1 MRARLEDVSAA
12 DQEKQPEQVAQMF
25 DDTAKRYDLMNTL
38 MTFGQAQLW
47 RVQMTRAVAPKPGE
61 RILDVAAGTGTS
73 AAPMAKIG
81 ALVTCLDLSEGM
93 IEEGRRKQP
102 DLEFIQGSAEE
113 LPFDDASFDA
123 VTISFG
129 LRNVSRP
136 RVALS
141 EFYRVL
147 KPGGRLVVCEFS
159 QPPVGVVRRGY
170 NAYMKVAIPGMAK
183 LMSSNPD
190 SYSYLVESIKAWP
203 DQQTLSK
210 WLRTAGFTRVAHRNL
225 SMGMVALHRGHK
237 PRDAEFSMPSVLRAR
252 STEA

>member
-1 MRARLEDVSAA
+1 
-12 DQEKQPEQVAQMF
+12 MF
-25 DDTAKRYDLMNTL
+25 DDTAKRYDFMNTL

-47 RVQMTRAVAPKPGE
+47 RVQMTRAVAPAPGE

-73 AAPMAKIG
+73 AAPMAKAG

-93 IEEGRRKQP
+93 IAEGRRKHP
-102 DLEFIQGSAEE
+102 DLEFIHGSAEK
-113 LPFDDASFDA
+113 LPFDDHSFDA

-129 LRNVSRP
+129 LRNVNQP
-136 RVALS
+136 HVALD

-147 KPGGRLVVCEFS
+147 KPGGRVVVCEFS
-159 QPPVGVVRRGY
+159 HPPLGVVQRGY
-170 NAYMKVAIPGMAK
+170 SAYMRVAIPGMAK

-190 SYSYLVESIKAWP
+190 SYNYLVESIRAWP
-203 DQQTLSK
+203 DQQTLSM

-237 PRDAEFSMPSVLRAR
+237 PREAEFSMPNVLKAR
-252 STEA
+252 SNDT